1 MANES
6 TVPARLD
13 AAATGTGMVPAFQP
27 IVSLP
32 EENIV
37 GFEALARW
45 PELPNC
51 EPEQVFNHAAAT
63 GALETLDR
71 LCTDAAISMALDTHL
86 RRGTLLCVN
95 AEPSTAYSGRKGDPV
110 LARAHDELTLMF
122 EITERSLLAHPHSL
136 MRKVAALRA
145 DGFAIALDDVGA
157 HPDSLA
163 LLDVIRPDVIKLD
176 LALVQAQPTYAQ
188 ARTLAA
194 VLAHHERTDAAIL
207 AEGIETEE
215 HLEQALAVG
224 ATLGQGFRFGRP
236 GPLDRDATALWLPP
250 PHTKPQ
256 DTSMGSP
263 FDRVAGT
270 APVRTARKQTLT
282 ALSRNIESQAAQADD
297 RPMVFTALQRN
308 QHFSGATRDR
318 YRDLATTC
326 PLVAVF
332 GQNLPTDLGSG
343 IRGVE
348 LHPADPLCA
357 EWTVIALGPHNA
369 TALIAREQAHDD
381 AQANRDGD
389 RRFDFVITYDRALV
403 TAAARDLLDRMQ

>member
-1 MANES
+1 MANDS
-6 TVPARLD
+6 ITSDWLD
-13 AAATGTGMVPAFQP
+13 AAATGAGMVPAFQP

-32 EENIV
+32 EETTV

-45 PELPNC
+45 PELPSC
-51 EPEQVFNHAAAT
+51 EPEQVFDHAAAT

-71 LCTDAAISMALDTHL
+71 LCTDAAISMALSTQL

-95 AEPSTAYSGRKGDPV
+95 AEPSTRYDGREGDPV

-136 MRKVAALRA
+136 IRKVAALRA

-176 LALVQAQPTYAQ
+176 LELIQTQPTYAQ

-224 ATLGQGFRFGRP
+224 ATLGQGFRFGHA
-236 GPLDRDATALWLPP
+236 GPLDRDATASWSPP
-250 PHTKPQ
+250 PHTKLQ
-256 DTSMGSP
+256 DTNTGSP

-270 APVRTARKQTLT
+270 SPVRTARKQTLT

-297 RPMVFTALQRN
+297 RPMVFSALQRD
-308 QHFSGATRDR
+308 QHFTKATRDR
-318 YRDLATTC
+318 YRNLAATC

-332 GQNLPTDLGSG
+332 GQNLPPDLGSG
-343 IRGVE
+343 VRGVE

-369 TALIAREQAHDD
+369 TALIAREHAHEN
-381 AQANRDGD
+381 ARVRRDGD

>member
-1 MANES
+1 MANE
-6 TVPARLD
+6 TVTSGWLD
-13 AAATGTGMVPAFQP
+13 TAATGAGMVPAFQP
-27 IVSLP
+27 IVALP
-32 EENIV
+32 EEATV

-45 PELPNC
+45 PERPSC

-63 GALETLDR
+63 GTLETLDR
-71 LCTDAAISMALDTHL
+71 LCSDAAISIGLDAHL

-95 AEPSTAYSGRKGDPV
+95 AEPSTAYPGREGDPMF
-110 LARAHDELTLMF
+110 ARAHDELTLMF
-122 EITERSLLAHPHSL
+122 EITERNLLAHPHSL
-136 MRKVAALRA
+136 IRKVAALRA

-176 LALVQAQPTYAQ
+176 LALVQTQPTYAQ

-194 VLAHHERTDAAIL
+194 VLAHHERTGAAIL

-224 ATLGQGFRFGRP
+224 ATLGQGFRFGHA

-250 PHTKPQ
+250 PLTKPQ
-256 DTSMGSP
+256 DASTGSP

-270 APVRTARKQTLT
+270 SPVRTARKKTLT

-297 RPMVFTALQRN
+297 RPMVFTALQRD
-308 QHFSGATRDR
+308 QHFTGATRDR

-332 GQNLPTDLGSG
+332 GQNLPTELGSG
-343 IRGVE
+343 VRGIE
-348 LHPADPLCA
+348 LDPADPLCA

-369 TALIAREQAHDD
+369 TALIAREQTHQS
-381 AQANRDGD
+381 AQAIRDGD
-389 RRFDFVITYDRALV
+389 RRFDFVITYDRTLV